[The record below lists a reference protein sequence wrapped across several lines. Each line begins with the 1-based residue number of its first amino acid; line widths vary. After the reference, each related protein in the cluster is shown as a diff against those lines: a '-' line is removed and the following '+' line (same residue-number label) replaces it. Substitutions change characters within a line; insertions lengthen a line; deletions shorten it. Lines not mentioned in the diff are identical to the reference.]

1 MARLALI
8 LAGALAIRIL
18 YTLLVADD
26 IPVIGDALTYHLLG
40 ENLAEGRGFERAP
53 HPQLAPVEGWEPGVP
68 TAEHP
73 PLFPLLIGLLT
84 KLGAT
89 GYLAQK
95 LLLCMVGTATVAFVG
110 LAGREA
116 AGPAVGLVAAGLAAV
131 YPFLW
136 VVDGSLMSETL
147 YGALLAAT
155 LWLAI
160 RFARRPSLG
169 LAAGLGALV
178 ALAALTRGEA
188 LLLVPLLLLPLA
200 ARAGAAWRS
209 RLTLAAVAVGAFA
222 LVLAPWTIRNLTVF
236 EEPVLISTNGNAV
249 FVGSNCERVY
259 HGAFTGLWSFDCYG
273 SAPGGDE
280 SEASVVYRERGLE
293 YARDHAGRV
302 PVVMAV
308 RLLRVWDLYRPL
320 QQASYEQLEG
330 RSVTASHLGL
340 VMYYPLLLLAAAG
353 AVILRRRRAPLWPLL
368 AFPVMVSITAVAI
381 YGVTRFRLAAEPALC
396 LLAAVALAAAARTMK
411 TRLTAG
417 SSQSQSTAEWTSQ
430 TADAA
435 AQPGSPARTSAST
448 DPPRNSPRNSIPG
461 SPSSVSVSIWIE

>member
-8 LAGALAIRIL
+8 LAGALVIRVL
-18 YTLLVADD
+18 YTLLVAHD

-40 ENLAEGRGFERAP
+40 ENIADGKGFERAP
-53 HPQLAPVEGWEPGVP
+53 HPQLAPFEGWKPGVP

-73 PLFPLLIGLLT
+73 PLFPLLIGLFT
-84 KLGAT
+84 KLGAG

-95 LLLCMVGTATVAFVG
+95 LLLCAVGTVTVAFVG

-116 AGPAVGLVAAGLAAV
+116 AGPAAGLVAAALAAV

-155 LWLAI
+155 LWLAL

-188 LLLVPLLLLPLA
+188 LLLAPLLLIPLA
-200 ARAGAAWRS
+200 VRAGAAWRS
-209 RLTLAAVAVGAFA
+209 RLTLAAVALGAFA

-249 FVGSNCERVY
+249 FVGSNCDAVY
-259 HGAFTGLWSFDCYG
+259 YGDFIGLWNFNCYG
-273 SAPGGDE
+273 NAPGGDE
-280 SEASVVYRERGLE
+280 SESAVAYRERGFD
-293 YARDHAGRV
+293 YARDHAGRL
-302 PVVMAV
+302 PLVMGV

-320 QQASYEQLEG
+320 QQAAYESLEG
-330 RSVTASHLGL
+330 RSETASRIGL
-340 VMYYPLLLLAAAG
+340 AFYYPMLLLAAAG

-368 AFPVMVSITAVAI
+368 AFPVMVTITAVVI
-381 YGVTRFRLAAEPALC
+381 YGVTRFRFAAEPALC
-396 LLAAVALAAAARTMK
+396 VLAAVALASMPAAVAARRRK
-411 TRLTAG
+411 TSVSAG
-417 SSQSQSTAEWTSQ
+417 ISQSQSTA
-430 TADAA
+430 A
-435 AQPGSPARTSAST
+435 
-448 DPPRNSPRNSIPG
+448 
-461 SPSSVSVSIWIE
+461 